1 MSKKQEV
8 QSAMTAAMKAKNP
21 PRLQAIRA
29 AWNAIRKKEIDT
41 RVDVTDADVEKTLLT
56 LLKQSQESLDQA
68 KAAGRGETVAEIE
81 TEMAVW
87 KEFLPQ
93 ALSPDELAATVAKI
107 YESLKGTLP
116 AGGAGMGM
124 LMKAVMAEV
133 GARASGAE
141 VQAQVKK
148 VIAG

>member
-1 MSKKQEV
+1 MSKKQEI
-8 QSAMTAAMKAKNP
+8 QSAMTAAMKAKDA
-21 PRLQAIRA
+21 PRLQAIRG

-41 RVDVTDADVEKTLLT
+41 RVDLTDADVEKTLLT

-68 KAAGRGETVAEIE
+68 KAANRPETVAEVE
-81 TEMAVW
+81 AEMSVW
-87 KEFLPQ
+87 KEFLPKP
-93 ALSPDELAATVAKI
+93 LSAEELAVVVAKV
-107 YESLKGTLP
+107 YEPLQGKLP

-141 VQAQVKK
+141 IQAQVKK
-148 VIAG
+148 TLGI